1 MSLSSASTLYIYTC
15 MYMYIK
21 YTMLFCESDSL
32 LVYKNTATSAY
43 TMCYYLALVLVL
55 IDGFVSETDSRW
67 SSVVTH
73 CDNFPSTLTRG
84 NFSLEILVK
93 N

>member
-73 CDNFPSTLTRG
+73 CDNFPST
-84 NFSLEILVK
+84 FDMWK
-93 N
+93 F